1 MEVKPKGIADVIN
14 SPAGIIRKIIAERGD
29 VEVKAMLVKQIIELT
44 EFFNFA
50 RTMNIDQV
58 SQTADLVIEL
68 FPIFTPED
76 FILCFKN
83 IKTLKY
89 GKFYEGIDGSKIL
102 EMVRA
107 YDLDRDEQ
115 LIQYRQ
121 KEAND
126 YKAQGKTLEPA
137 IYQAAKGIIEKPIT
151 KSERITI
158 VNEYDQ
164 IMQGYMSEFDKLFTH
179 QNPFARG
186 IRFVNYAGKDMDI
199 ATYCNK
205 RFEEDNA

>member
-1 MEVKPKGIADVIN
+1 MV
-14 SPAGIIRKIIAERGD
+14 
-29 VEVKAMLVKQIIELT
+29 VKQIIELT

-68 FPIFTPED
+68 YPIYTPED

-107 YDLDRDEQ
+107 YDIDRDEQ
-115 LIQYRQ
+115 LMEYRR
-121 KEAND
+121 KEANA

-137 IYQAAKGIIEKPIT
+137 IYEAAKGIIEKPKPQPTPIP
-151 KSERITI
+151 

-164 IMQGYMSEFDKLFTH
+164 IMQGYMSEFDKMFTH
-179 QNPFARG
+179 QNPFAKG
-186 IRFVNYAGKDMDI
+186 IRFVNYAGKDMDM
-199 ATYCNK
+199 ATFCNK